1 MVFHTWF
8 SKTNSLG
15 ISIDVFTVWLIDF
28 VKLIRYFSVSKLLFL
43 SNPKCDTNEIALT
56 MIILNYFYNT
66 TSEFWSS

>member
-43 SNPKCDTNEIALT
+43 SNLKCDTNEIALT
-56 MIILNYFYNT
+56 MIILNYFYNA